1 MQTLS
6 YGYKLPEDGDWGSV
20 FFPALSFDIS
30 RLNSHNHDGSNS
42 AALSIASLAVST
54 ANILAANWVATSGG
68 TYRQLITLP
77 GLFTYDGRNIS
88 FRKATTGEILYLHAV
103 KASSN
108 TYYVYTNDNTL
119 AAVAIYT

>member
-6 YGYKLPEDGDWGSV
+6 YGYKLPQDGDWGST
-20 FFPALSFDIS
+20 FFPALAFDIT
-30 RLNSHNHDGSNS
+30 RLNSHNHDGANS
-42 AALSIASLAVST
+42 PAITTGSFAVST
-54 ANILAANWVATSGG
+54 ANILAVNWVATSGG

-88 FRKATTGEILYLHAV
+88 FRKATTGEILYLHAEKV
-103 KASSN
+103 GSN